1 LHNQQLS
8 DFEAGCLLAGL
19 HCVLKTHFDDAAGA
33 SSRERLPFFCC
44 KFSNL
49 RCLKAKPRREQNVW
63 DAIGGLDV
71 LLAYFLLEIS
81 FLASATYFFHIWI

>member
-71 LLAYFLLEIS
+71 LLDIS
-81 FLASATYFFHIWI
+81 YLKQASMLVHQIFDIWI

>member
-1 LHNQQLS
+1 MTQHVLP
-8 DFEAGCLLAGL
+8 LAKG
-19 HCVLKTHFDDAAGA
+19 
-33 SSRERLPFFCC
+33 SPFFCC

-71 LLAYFLLEIS
+71 LLDIS
-81 FLASATYFFHIWI
+81 YLKQASVLVHQIFDIWI